1 MNVYEQIEA
10 NTRRTTVILFA
21 FPVALAV
28 TIFLFSYLMFK
39 TEILKPDD
47 FAFISKYYAKAGALR
62 HAFQLT
68 LKVCPWVFLVAFL
81 WIAFSYYNNG
91 AMILGLT
98 KAKEITF
105 DEDRELYRL
114 VENTAIM
121 VGVPT
126 PKIYFIDDESMNT
139 FATGREPKTSSI
151 ALTKGIVNKLNKT
164 ELQAVIA
171 HELAHIANR
180 DTTLMLIVVAGIGCF
195 TFLGEALFRAALRSG
210 RGRKN
215 NKGTVFLLIIGIACL
230 IFGYIVA
237 PILRFSLSRRREYQ
251 ADATAAKVIHDPN
264 AVALALSKIASDSN
278 VEFLN
283 ANLLVGN
290 ICIADPAKKGRLSFV
305 SQLYATHPPIED
317 RIAALRRMM
326 VRGKALY

>member
-21 FPVALAV
+21 FPVALVV

-39 TEILKPDD
+39 TEFLKPDD

-62 HAFQLT
+62 YAFQLT

-98 KAKEITF
+98 KAQEITF
-105 DEDRELYRL
+105 DENRELYRL

-126 PKIYFIDDESMNT
+126 PKIYFIDDESMNA

-195 TFLGEALFRAALRSG
+195 IFFGEFLIRAATN
-210 RGRKN
+210 RGGK
-215 NKGTVFLLIIGIACL
+215 KGKGHALMLFAGIACL

-237 PILRFSLSRRREYQ
+237 PILRFALSRRREYQ

-264 AVALALSKIASDSN
+264 AIALALSKIASDSN